1 MKIWYHTNGTVKSIR
16 VNRAT
21 FLCLSTRLE
30 NRDMF
35 VVGARVELAFEHW
48 RQLPYHV
55 SNSST
60 SQHLGIGMRSWRSDD
75 GVGSVGMFAATQT
88 C

>member
-1 MKIWYHTNGTVKSIR
+1 MKIWYHTNGTVNSIR

-21 FLCLSTRLE
+21 FLCLSTLLE
-30 NRDMF
+30 NRDIF
-35 VVGARVELAFEHW
+35 VVGARVELAFEYW
-48 RQLPYHV
+48 RQLPCHV